1 MDFKNK
7 FALVV
12 FFIFS
17 FSYGDITLLNK
28 YSHKTNFSL
37 EQLVFKAD
45 YILAVSKDKPFTN
58 KKTISFEKE
67 SKCPPYTVVS
77 YNFVVHDVIKGD
89 SKILN
94 GQRIKVKEPFSDMA
108 YTMHYSYYTK
118 GFMIEPFL
126 GMYTNG
132 ISVDSMA
139 NMLIFVDNLQST
151 DPNVLTLQF
160 SILNASDRLSQKDT
174 IQKILNRPPAD
185 MKRMF
190 MKKK

>member
-1 MDFKNK
+1 MNFYKLGTLLI
-7 FALVV
+7 LVM
-12 FFIFS
+12 IAY
-17 FSYGDITLLNK
+17 SYGDITLLNK

-37 EQLVFKAD
+37 EQLVFKAE
-45 YILAVSKDKPFTN
+45 YILAVKKDKPFTN
-58 KKTISFEKE
+58 KKVISFGKE
-67 SKCPPYTVVS
+67 TKCPPYTVIS
-77 YNFVVHDVIKGD
+77 YNFVVQDVIKGD

-126 GMYTNG
+126 GFYTNG
-132 ISVDSMA
+132 ISIDSTE
-139 NMLIFVDNLQST
+139 NMLVFVDNLKSS
-151 DPNVLTLQF
+151 DPGLLTLQF

-174 IQKILNRPPAD
+174 IQKILNRPPGD

-190 MKKK
+190 LMKK

>member
-1 MDFKNK
+1 MKYTK
-7 FALVV
+7 LLLLMV
-12 FFIFS
+12 ILIS
-17 FSYGDITLLNK
+17 FSYGDITLLTK

-45 YILAVSKDKPFTN
+45 YILAVKKDKPFTN
-58 KKTISFEKE
+58 KKVINFEKE
-67 SKCPPYTVVS
+67 TKCPPYAVIS
-77 YNFVVHDVIKGD
+77 YNFVVQDVIKGD

-132 ISVDSMA
+132 ISIDSTES
-139 NMLIFVDNLQST
+139 MLVFVDNLKSS
-151 DPNVLTLQF
+151 DPELLTLQF

-174 IQKILNRPPAD
+174 IHKILNRPPGD

>member
-1 MDFKNK
+1 MELNK
-7 FALVV
+7 TVTLLILIINSCV
-12 FFIFS
+12 
-17 FSYGDITLLNK
+17 YTDITLLSK

-37 EQLVFKAD
+37 EQIAFKAD
-45 YILAVSKDKPFTN
+45 YILAVKKDKPFTN
-58 KKTISFEKE
+58 KKVISFQKE
-67 SKCPPYTVVS
+67 TKCPPYAVIS
-77 YNFVVHDVIKGD
+77 YNFVVQDVIKGD

-126 GMYTNG
+126 GLYTNG
-132 ISVDSMA
+132 IPIDSMES
-139 NMLIFVDNLQST
+139 MLIFVDNLQST
-151 DPNVLTLQF
+151 NPNLLTLQF

-190 MKKK
+190 LKKK

>member
-1 MDFKNK
+1 MNFNTITTV
-7 FALVV
+7 LILT
-12 FFIFS
+12 IFS
-17 FSYGDITLLNK
+17 SAYCDITLLNR

-45 YILAVSKDKPFTN
+45 YILAVKKDKPFTN
-58 KKTISFEKE
+58 KKVINFKKE
-67 SKCPPYTVVS
+67 TKCPPYTIIS
-77 YNFVVHDVIKGD
+77 YNFVVQDVIKGD

-132 ISVDSMA
+132 TSIDSMET
-139 NMLIFVDNLQST
+139 MLIFVDNLQSS
-151 DPNVLTLQF
+151 DPDLLTLQF

-174 IQKILNRPPAD
+174 IQKILNRPPGD

>member
-1 MDFKNK
+1 MELNK
-7 FALVV
+7 TATLLILVL
-12 FFIFS
+12 FGC
-17 FSYGDITLLNK
+17 SYSDITLLNK

-45 YILAVSKDKPFTN
+45 YILAVKKDKTFTN
-58 KKTISFEKE
+58 KKVISFGKE
-67 SKCPPYTVVS
+67 TKCPPYTVIS
-77 YNFVVHDVIKGD
+77 YNFVVQDVVKGD

-94 GQRIKVKEPFSDMA
+94 GKRIKVKEPFSDMA

-132 ISVDSMA
+132 ISIDSTE
-139 NMLIFVDNLQST
+139 NLLIFVDNLQSN
-151 DPNVLTLQF
+151 DPNALTLQF

-174 IQKILNRPPAD
+174 IHKILNRPPAD

-190 MKKK
+190 LKKK

>member
-1 MDFKNK
+1 MKYTK
-7 FALVV
+7 LLSLV
-12 FFIFS
+12 FIVIS
-17 FSYGDITLLNK
+17 CSYSDITLLNQ
-28 YSHKTNFSL
+28 YSHKTHFSL

-45 YILAVSKDKPFTN
+45 YILEVKKDKPITN
-58 KKTISFEKE
+58 KKVISFGKE
-67 SKCPPYTVVS
+67 TKCPPYTVIS
-77 YNFVVHDVIKGD
+77 YNFVVQDVVKGD

-132 ISVDSMA
+132 IPIDSMET
-139 NMLIFVDNLQST
+139 MFIFVDNLQSN
-151 DPNVLTLQF
+151 DPELLTLQF

-174 IQKILNRPPAD
+174 IQKILNRPPGD

-190 MKKK
+190 LKKK

>member
-1 MDFKNK
+1 MKFKITTT
-7 FALVV
+7 LL
-12 FFIFS
+12 ILIITS
-17 FSYGDITLLNK
+17 CCLGDITLLNK

-37 EQLVFKAD
+37 EQIVFKAD
-45 YILAVSKDKPFTN
+45 YILAVSKNKPFTN
-58 KKTISFEKE
+58 SKVISFGKE
-67 SKCPPYTVVS
+67 TKCPPYSVIS
-77 YNFVVHDVIKGD
+77 YNFVVKDVIKGD

-126 GMYTNG
+126 GLYTNG
-132 ISVDSMA
+132 ISVDSMET
-139 NMLIFVDNLQST
+139 MLIFVDNLQSN
-151 DPNVLTLQF
+151 DPNTLTLQF

-190 MKKK
+190 LKKK